1 MPVYRP
7 DASEEWQS
15 GIPVYLHPAPQPAH
29 VPEIDGHL
37 ENEMAWAFIESFPEG
52 EARRNLL
59 AGPYVKRGLRAALAM
74 LTAAPSGDAKREAE
88 IKAEALESM
97 ANKIERECPIPSH
110 DAGVGEC
117 LDMIRHEAARLR
129 TAGEEGEG
137 V

>member
-1 MPVYRP
+1 M
-7 DASEEWQS
+7 
-15 GIPVYLHPAPQPAH
+15 GNGKAPQPAQ

-88 IKAEALESM
+88 IKAEALEEF
-97 ANKIERECPIPSH
+97 ADGLIPGDLLQALPVIREKLEF
-110 DAGVGEC
+110 AARATRG
-117 LDMIRHEAARLR
+117 RAARLR
-129 TAGEEGEG
+129 QSSDGDDSEEHF
-137 V
+137 